1 MSSSQPRWRTLSR
14 LCLLLAVVLMA
25 VNLAIRAGAAFG
37 ASRGHKPK
45 PGIWLSGPLTNLLFD
60 TPYTYHVTV
69 ISAKSY
75 KHGYVS
81 VGVPFCVVQ
90 KEINLTADQAWRG
103 NFTVTFLSTNESIR
117 GIGVELVSPITS
129 KGAAVLYHKTYPV
142 ALVPGRVPKP
152 TPTEDVC
159 PNPLFGS

>member
-1 MSSSQPRWRTLSR
+1 MRSSQPRWRTLSR
-14 LCLLLAVVLMA
+14 LGLLLAVVLMA

-75 KHGYVS
+75 KHAYVS
-81 VGVPFCVVQ
+81 IHAPFCFDQ
-90 KEINLTADQAWRG
+90 QTINLTAYQAWRG
-103 NFTVTFLSTNESIR
+103 SFTVAFPSTGEGLKS
-117 GIGVELVSPITS
+117 IGVELVSPITS

-142 ALVPGRVPKP
+142 ALGPDQTTMP
-152 TPTEDVC
+152 TPTEDLC